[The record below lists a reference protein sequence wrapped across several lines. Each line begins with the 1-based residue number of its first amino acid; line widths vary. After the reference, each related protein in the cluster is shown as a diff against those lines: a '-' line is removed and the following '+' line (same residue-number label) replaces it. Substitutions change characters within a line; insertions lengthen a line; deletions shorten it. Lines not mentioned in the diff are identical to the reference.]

1 MSRRGR
7 RGGPRSEEDRQR
19 ARLEREQ
26 RRARREGRPIPE
38 SVEDLAQPGAAAPY
52 EDLGFEPSGEAFDA
66 GAPHPSG
73 FEVAEPAGTEP
84 AAAVP
89 SPAAGHGH
97 EPGSGDPAAPAPT
110 EPWWTQDPDPGQPA
124 GPATPEQRPDGVDW
138 FQSAAPR
145 VTAPEDVG
153 TPVALPPVAPEPPAA
168 SPPPAA
174 APAPAAAT
182 PPPPAAARPPVTVP
196 PRAAAPPPAAPPSD
210 QHLDDD
216 EFDHDPPPSPPARRA
231 AVAAGKPP
239 ATVVGQRTAPARRGV
254 SRIAALLVLFVIALL
269 LVAAYV
275 VFEPFKG
282 DGSGRV
288 AVVIPPGS
296 SVDDIG
302 KLLEKKGV
310 ISHAAVFSLRARISG
325 AGGALRAGTVEMKHD
340 MSYGAAI
347 DALQKDPLPPPVIR
361 VSIPEGLSRRETAAV
376 VRKAGIRGDYLSASA
391 RSRDFDP
398 RRYGQPRRI
407 KGLEGFL
414 FPATYELQRG
424 TATASSLVAEQV
436 ANFRKQIGSVSM
448 RRARKA
454 KLTRYDVLI
463 IASMIEREV
472 RVPAER
478 RLVAAVIYNRLRTDM
493 FLGIDATIRYAERN
507 WSRPLRQSELDRP
520 GPYNTRRTKGLP
532 PTPIGN
538 PGLASIQAAAN
549 PARSNAVYYVVR
561 PCGNG
566 RHNFSATAEGF
577 ARDQAYYEQER
588 KRVGG
593 DPADATGCK
602 RR

>member
-1 MSRRGR
+1 M
-7 RGGPRSEEDRQR
+7 
-19 ARLEREQ
+19 
-26 RRARREGRPIPE
+26 
-38 SVEDLAQPGAAAPY
+38 
-52 EDLGFEPSGEAFDA
+52 
-66 GAPHPSG
+66 
-73 FEVAEPAGTEP
+73 
-84 AAAVP
+84 
-89 SPAAGHGH
+89 
-97 EPGSGDPAAPAPT
+97 
-110 EPWWTQDPDPGQPA
+110 
-124 GPATPEQRPDGVDW
+124 
-138 FQSAAPR
+138 
-145 VTAPEDVG
+145 
-153 TPVALPPVAPEPPAA
+153 
-168 SPPPAA
+168 
-174 APAPAAAT
+174 
-182 PPPPAAARPPVTVP
+182 
-196 PRAAAPPPAAPPSD
+196 
-210 QHLDDD
+210 
-216 EFDHDPPPSPPARRA
+216 
-231 AVAAGKPP
+231 
-239 ATVVGQRTAPARRGV
+239 
-254 SRIAALLVLFVIALL
+254 IALL

-436 ANFRKQIGSVSM
+436 ASFRKQIGSVSM

>member
-1 MSRRGR
+1 
-7 RGGPRSEEDRQR
+7 
-19 ARLEREQ
+19 
-26 RRARREGRPIPE
+26 
-38 SVEDLAQPGAAAPY
+38 
-52 EDLGFEPSGEAFDA
+52 
-66 GAPHPSG
+66 
-73 FEVAEPAGTEP
+73 
-84 AAAVP
+84 
-89 SPAAGHGH
+89 
-97 EPGSGDPAAPAPT
+97 
-110 EPWWTQDPDPGQPA
+110 
-124 GPATPEQRPDGVDW
+124 
-138 FQSAAPR
+138 
-145 VTAPEDVG
+145 
-153 TPVALPPVAPEPPAA
+153 
-168 SPPPAA
+168 
-174 APAPAAAT
+174 
-182 PPPPAAARPPVTVP
+182 
-196 PRAAAPPPAAPPSD
+196 
-210 QHLDDD
+210 
-216 EFDHDPPPSPPARRA
+216 FDHDPPPSSRPARRA
-231 AVAAGKPP
+231 AAAAGKPP

-254 SRIAALLVLFVIALL
+254 SRIAALLVLIVIALL

-436 ANFRKQIGSVSM
+436 ASFRKQIGSVSM